1 MKSLSYSLATI
12 ALLALWSMSALAQT
26 PAADVKQLSKDGL
39 SFNYPNGWTLVD
51 ESNAD
56 AQNFNMGR
64 PGSDAQIRV
73 FVFRT
78 PVTTPER
85 FAEAKKVLIDPY
97 VASTMRQFEQMGAKP
112 QKSPASTEIAKVAS
126 EGVRIAASLEG
137 VPGAAEIY
145 WGVVGNRLV
154 VLTQLGPDRALKQAS
169 PAWDVIRNSIA
180 IADPKPAPQPAPAA
194 TPTATPTA
202 TPKPGVR

>member
-1 MKSLSYSLATI
+1 MKSLSYSLAAI
-12 ALLALWSMSALAQT
+12 ALLAFWSISALAQT
-26 PAADVKQLSKDGL
+26 PAADGKQLSKDGL

-56 AQNFNMGR
+56 AQNFNIGR
-64 PGSDAQIRV
+64 ADSEAQMRV

-85 FAEAKKVLIDPY
+85 VAEAKKVLIDPY

-169 PAWDVIRNSIA
+169 PVWDAIRNSIA
-180 IADPKPAPQPAPAA
+180 IAEPIPTPQAKPKP
-194 TPTATPTA
+194 TPTA
-202 TPKPGVR
+202 TPKPGVK

>member
-1 MKSLSYSLATI
+1 MKSLSYSLAAV

-26 PAADVKQLSKDGL
+26 PATDGKQLSKDGL

-56 AQNFNMGR
+56 AQNFNIGR
-64 PGSDAQIRV
+64 ADSEVQMRV

-85 FAEAKKVLIDPY
+85 LAEAKKVLIDPY
-97 VASTMRQFEQMGAKP
+97 VATTMRQFEQMGAKP
-112 QKSPASTEIAKVAS
+112 QKSPASTEIAKAAS

-145 WGVVGNRLV
+145 WGVVGTRLV

-169 PAWDVIRNSIA
+169 PAWDAIRNSIA
-180 IADPKPAPQPAPAA
+180 IVDPKAAPQPVPSASP
-194 TPTATPTA
+194 
-202 TPKPGVR
+202 TPKPDLN

>member
-1 MKSLSYSLATI
+1 MKSFLS
-12 ALLALWSMSALAQT
+12 ALTVIILFAVWSMSALAQT
-26 PAADVKQLSKDGL
+26 PEGKQFAKDGL
-39 SFNYPNGWTLVD
+39 TFSYPNGWTLVD

-56 AQNFNMGR
+56 AQNLNLGR
-64 PGSDAQIRV
+64 ADSEAQLRV

-85 FAEAKKVLIDPY
+85 LAEAKKVLVDPY
-97 VASTMRQFEQMGAKP
+97 VSSTVRQLEQIGGKP

-126 EGVRIAASLEG
+126 EGVRIAASLDG

-154 VLTQLGPDRALKQAS
+154 VLTLLGPDSALKKIS
-169 PAWDVIRNSIA
+169 PAWETIRSSIA
-180 IADPKPAPQPAPAA
+180 VVDPKASVQPAPQPKATPAA
-194 TPTATPTA
+194 S
-202 TPKPGVR
+202 PKP

>member
-1 MKSLSYSLATI
+1 MKPLSYLLAAV

-26 PAADVKQLSKDGL
+26 PPTDGKQLSKDGL

-51 ESNAD
+51 DSNAD
-56 AQNFNMGR
+56 AQNFNIGR
-64 PGSDAQIRV
+64 ADSEAQMRV

-85 FAEAKKVLIDPY
+85 LAEAKKVLIDPY

-137 VPGAAEIY
+137 IPGAAEIY

-169 PAWDVIRNSIA
+169 PAWDAIRNSIA
-180 IADPKPAPQPAPAA
+180 VVDPKAAPQPAPSVS
-194 TPTATPTA
+194 P
-202 TPKPGVR
+202 TPKLL

>member
-1 MKSLSYSLATI
+1 MKPLSFSLAAI
-12 ALLALWSMSALAQT
+12 ALLVLWSMSALAQT
-26 PAADVKQLSKDGL
+26 PPPDGKQLSKDGL

-51 ESNAD
+51 DSNAD
-56 AQNFNMGR
+56 AQNFNIGR
-64 PGSDAQIRV
+64 ADSDAQMRV

-85 FAEAKKVLIDPY
+85 LAEAKKVLIDPY

-145 WGVVGNRLV
+145 WGVIGNRLV

-169 PAWDVIRNSIA
+169 PAWDAIRNTIA
-180 IADPKPAPQPAPAA
+180 IVDPKATPQPAPAA
-194 TPTATPTA
+194 SP
-202 TPKPGVR
+202 TPKPDVN

>member
-1 MKSLSYSLATI
+1 MKSLSYSLAAI
-12 ALLALWSMSALAQT
+12 VLVAVWSMAALGQT
-26 PAADVKQLSKDGL
+26 PAADGKQLSKDGL

-56 AQNFNMGR
+56 AQNFNIGR
-64 PGSDAQIRV
+64 ADSEAQVRV

-85 FAEAKKVLIDPY
+85 LAEAKKVLIDPY

-169 PAWDVIRNSIA
+169 PAWDAIRNSIA
-180 IADPKPAPQPAPAA
+180 IAEPNPTPQPKPKP
-194 TPTATPTA
+194 TPTA
-202 TPKPGVR
+202 TPKPGVK

>member
-1 MKSLSYSLATI
+1 MKSLSYWLTTV
-12 ALLALWSMSALAQT
+12 ALLAVWSISVLAQT
-26 PAADVKQLSKDGL
+26 PAVEGKQLSKDGL
-39 SFNYPNGWTLVD
+39 SFNYPNGWTMVD

-56 AQNFNMGR
+56 AQNFNLGR
-64 PGSDAQIRV
+64 ADSDAQIRV

-85 FAEAKKVLIDPY
+85 LAEAKKVLIDPY
-97 VASTMRQFEQMGAKP
+97 VNSTVRQFEQAGAKP

-169 PAWDVIRNSIA
+169 PAWDAIRNSIA
-180 IADPKPAPQPAPAA
+180 IADLTPAQPK
-194 TPTATPTA
+194 PTATPTA
-202 TPKPGVR
+202 TPKTGVDN

>member
-1 MKSLSYSLATI
+1 MKLLSHSLAAI
-12 ALLALWSMSALAQT
+12 ALLAVWSISALAQT
-26 PAADVKQLSKDGL
+26 PAADGQQLSKDGL

-56 AQNFNMGR
+56 AQNFNIGR
-64 PGSDAQIRV
+64 ADSDAQMRV

-85 FAEAKKVLIDPY
+85 LAEAKKVLVDPY

-112 QKSPASTEIAKVAS
+112 QKSPASSEIAKVAS

-169 PAWDVIRNSIA
+169 PAWDAIRNSIA
-180 IADPKPAPQPAPAA
+180 IAEPNPTPQPKPA
-194 TPTATPTA
+194 PTA
-202 TPKPGVR
+202 TPKPDMK

>member
-1 MKSLSYSLATI
+1 MKSLSYSLAAI
-12 ALLALWSMSALAQT
+12 ALAFWSISALAQT
-26 PAADVKQLSKDGL
+26 PAADGKQLSKDGL

-56 AQNFNMGR
+56 AQNFNIGR
-64 PGSDAQIRV
+64 ADSEAQMRV

-85 FAEAKKVLIDPY
+85 VAEAKKVLIDPY

-169 PAWDVIRNSIA
+169 PVWDAIRNSIA
-180 IADPKPAPQPAPAA
+180 IAEPIPTPQAKPKP
-194 TPTATPTA
+194 TPTA
-202 TPKPGVR
+202 TPKPGVK

>member
-1 MKSLSYSLATI
+1 MKLLSHSLAAI
-12 ALLALWSMSALAQT
+12 ALLAVWSMSALAQT
-26 PAADVKQLSKDGL
+26 PAADGKQLSKDGL

-56 AQNFNMGR
+56 AQNFNIGR
-64 PGSDAQIRV
+64 ADSDAQMRV

-85 FAEAKKVLIDPY
+85 LAEAKKVLVDPY

-126 EGVRIAASLEG
+126 EGVRIAAALEG

-169 PAWDVIRNSIA
+169 PAWDAIRNSIA
-180 IADPKPAPQPAPAA
+180 IAEPNPTPQPKPA
-194 TPTATPTA
+194 PTA
-202 TPKPGVR
+202 TPKPGMK

>member
-1 MKSLSYSLATI
+1 MKPLSYSLAAI
-12 ALLALWSMSALAQT
+12 ALLAVWSMSTLAQT
-26 PAADVKQLSKDGL
+26 PVAEGKQLSKDGL
-39 SFNYPNGWTLVD
+39 SFSYPNGWTLVD
-51 ESNAD
+51 ASNAD
-56 AQNFNMGR
+56 AQNFNLGR
-64 PGSDAQIRV
+64 ADSDAQMRV

-85 FAEAKKVLIDPY
+85 LAEAKKVLIDPY

-169 PAWDVIRNSIA
+169 PAWEAIRNSIA
-180 IADPKPAPQPAPAA
+180 IADPKAVPQPAPVAS
-194 TPTATPTA
+194 P
-202 TPKPGVR
+202 TPKPDLN

>member
-1 MKSLSYSLATI
+1 MKSWSYSLAAI
-12 ALLALWSMSALAQT
+12 ALLAFWSISALAQT
-26 PAADVKQLSKDGL
+26 PAADGKQLSKDGL

-56 AQNFNMGR
+56 AQNFNIGR
-64 PGSDAQIRV
+64 ADSEAQMRV

-85 FAEAKKVLIDPY
+85 VAEAKKVLIDPY

-169 PAWDVIRNSIA
+169 PVWDAIRNSIA
-180 IADPKPAPQPAPAA
+180 IAEPIPTPQAKPKP
-194 TPTATPTA
+194 TPTA
-202 TPKPGVR
+202 TPKPGVK

>member
-1 MKSLSYSLATI
+1 MKSLSSSLAAI
-12 ALLALWSMSALAQT
+12 ALLVLWSMSALGQT
-26 PAADVKQLSKDGL
+26 PPADGKQLSKDGL

-56 AQNFNMGR
+56 AQNFNIGR
-64 PGSDAQIRV
+64 ADSDAQIRI

-85 FAEAKKVLIDPY
+85 LAEAKKVLIDPY

-112 QKSPASTEIAKVAS
+112 QKAPASTEIAKVAS

-137 VPGAAEIY
+137 VPGAAEIF

-169 PAWDVIRNSIA
+169 PAWDAIRNSIA
-180 IADPKPAPQPAPAA
+180 IVDPKAAPQPAPAA
-194 TPTATPTA
+194 SP
-202 TPKPGVR
+202 TPKPDLN

>member
-1 MKSLSYSLATI
+1 MKLFSYSLAAV
-12 ALLALWSMSALAQT
+12 ALLALWSISLLAQT
-26 PAADVKQLSKDGL
+26 PATDGKQLSKDGL

-51 ESNAD
+51 ASNAD
-56 AQNFNMGR
+56 AHNFNIGR
-64 PGSDAQIRV
+64 ADSDAQMRV

-85 FAEAKKVLIDPY
+85 LAEAKKVLIDPY

-137 VPGAAEIY
+137 VPGAAEIF

-169 PAWDVIRNSIA
+169 PAWDAIRNSIA
-180 IADPKPAPQPAPAA
+180 IVDPKPAPLPKPTPAA
-194 TPTATPTA
+194 S
-202 TPKPGVR
+202 PKPGGK

>member
-1 MKSLSYSLATI
+1 MKSLSHSFAAIAFLAV
-12 ALLALWSMSALAQT
+12 WSISALAQT
-26 PAADVKQLSKDGL
+26 PAADGKQLSKDGL

-56 AQNFNMGR
+56 AQNFNIGR
-64 PGSDAQIRV
+64 ADSEAQMRV

-78 PVTTPER
+78 PVPTPER
-85 FAEAKKVLIDPY
+85 LAEAKKVLVDPY

-112 QKSPASTEIAKVAS
+112 QKSAATTEIAKVAS

-154 VLTQLGPDRALKQAS
+154 VLTQLGPDRALKGAS
-169 PAWDVIRNSIA
+169 PAWDAIRNSIA
-180 IADPKPAPQPAPAA
+180 IAEPNPAPKP
-194 TPTATPTA
+194 
-202 TPKPGVR
+202 TPKPGVK

>member
-1 MKSLSYSLATI
+1 MKPLSYSLAAI
-12 ALLALWSMSALAQT
+12 VLLAVWSMSALAQT
-26 PAADVKQLSKDGL
+26 PPADGKQLSKDGL

-51 ESNAD
+51 ASNAD
-56 AQNFNMGR
+56 AQNFNIGR
-64 PGSDAQIRV
+64 ADSEAQMRV

-85 FAEAKKVLIDPY
+85 LAEAKKVLIDPY

-112 QKSPASTEIAKVAS
+112 QKSPAATEIAKVAS

-169 PAWDVIRNSIA
+169 PAWDAIRNSIA
-180 IADPKPAPQPAPAA
+180 IAEPNPTPQAKPKP
-194 TPTATPTA
+194 TPTA
-202 TPKPGVR
+202 TPKPGVK

>member
-1 MKSLSYSLATI
+1 MKFLLYAIAVLAIGTLSTV
-12 ALLALWSMSALAQT
+12 AQT
-26 PAADVKQLSKDGL
+26 SATEGKQFAKDGL
-39 SFNYPNGWTLVD
+39 SFSYPNGWTLVD

-56 AQNFNMGR
+56 SQNLNLGRSDSEAQM
-64 PGSDAQIRV
+64 RV

-78 PVTTPER
+78 PVGTPER
-85 FAEAKKVLIDPY
+85 LAEAKKVLVDPY
-97 VASTMRQFEQMGAKP
+97 VASTVRQFEQMGARP

-154 VLTQLGPDRALKQAS
+154 VLTMLGPDRALKQMS
-169 PAWDVIRNSIA
+169 PAWDAVRSSIA
-180 IADPKPAPQPAPAA
+180 VVDPKTPAKPAPTPAA
-194 TPTATPTA
+194 A
-202 TPKPGVR
+202 PKP

>member
-1 MKSLSYSLATI
+1 MKHLSFSLAAI
-12 ALLALWSMSALAQT
+12 ALLVLWSISALAQT
-26 PAADVKQLSKDGL
+26 PPADGKQLSKDGL

-51 ESNAD
+51 DSNAD
-56 AQNFNMGR
+56 AQNFNIGR
-64 PGSDAQIRV
+64 ADSEAQMRV

-85 FAEAKKVLIDPY
+85 LAEAKKVLIDPY

-126 EGVRIAASLEG
+126 EGVRIVASLDG

-169 PAWDVIRNSIA
+169 PAWDAIRNSIA
-180 IADPKPAPQPAPAA
+180 VVDPKAAPQPVPSASP
-194 TPTATPTA
+194 
-202 TPKPGVR
+202 TPKPDVN

>member
-1 MKSLSYSLATI
+1 MKCSAYSLAAI
-12 ALLALWSMSALAQT
+12 ALLAMWSMSALAQT
-26 PAADVKQLSKDGL
+26 PAADGKQLSKDGL

-56 AQNFNMGR
+56 AQNFNIGR
-64 PGSDAQIRV
+64 ADSEAQMRV

-85 FAEAKKVLIDPY
+85 LAEAKKVLIDPY
-97 VASTMRQFEQMGAKP
+97 VASTVRQFEQMGAKP
-112 QKSPASTEIAKVAS
+112 QKSPAATEIAKVTS

-169 PAWDVIRNSIA
+169 PAWDAIRNSIA
-180 IADPKPAPQPAPAA
+180 IAEPNPTPQPKPKP
-194 TPTATPTA
+194 TPTA
-202 TPKPGVR
+202 TPKPGVK

>member
-1 MKSLSYSLATI
+1 MKSFSYSLAAI
-12 ALLALWSMSALAQT
+12 ALLAVWSISAIAQT
-26 PAADVKQLSKDGL
+26 PAADGKQLSKDGL

-51 ESNAD
+51 ASNAD
-56 AQNFNMGR
+56 AQNFNIGR
-64 PGSDAQIRV
+64 ADSEAQMRV

-78 PVTTPER
+78 PVPTPER
-85 FAEAKKVLIDPY
+85 LAEAKKVLVDPY
-97 VASTMRQFEQMGAKP
+97 VAQTMRQFEQMGAKP

-137 VPGAAEIY
+137 IPGAAEIY

-169 PAWDVIRNSIA
+169 PAWDAIRNSIA
-180 IADPKPAPQPAPAA
+180 VVDPKAAPQPLPSASP
-194 TPTATPTA
+194 
-202 TPKPGVR
+202 TPKPDVN

>member
-1 MKSLSYSLATI
+1 MKPLSYSLAAI
-12 ALLALWSMSALAQT
+12 ALLAMWSMFALAQT
-26 PAADVKQLSKDGL
+26 PAADGKQLSKDGL

-56 AQNFNMGR
+56 AQNFNIGR
-64 PGSDAQIRV
+64 ADSEAQMRV

-85 FAEAKKVLIDPY
+85 LAEAKKVLIDPY
-97 VASTMRQFEQMGAKP
+97 VASTVRQFEQMGAKP
-112 QKSPASTEIAKVAS
+112 QKSPAATEIAKVAS

-145 WGVVGNRLV
+145 WGTVGNRLV

-169 PAWDVIRNSIA
+169 PAWDAIRNSIA
-180 IADPKPAPQPAPAA
+180 VVDPKAAPQPAPAA
-194 TPTATPTA
+194 SP
-202 TPKPGVR
+202 TPKPDVK

>member
-1 MKSLSYSLATI
+1 MKSLFYSLAAI
-12 ALLALWSMSALAQT
+12 ALLAVWSLSAVAQT
-26 PAADVKQLSKDGL
+26 PPADGKQLSKDGL

-56 AQNFNMGR
+56 AQNFNLGR
-64 PGSDAQIRV
+64 ADSDAQLRI

-78 PVTTPER
+78 PVNTPER
-85 FAEAKKVLIDPY
+85 LAEAKKVLIDPY

-145 WGVVGNRLV
+145 WGVIGNRLV

-169 PAWDVIRNSIA
+169 PAWDAIRNSVA
-180 IADPKPAPQPAPAA
+180 IAEPNPTPQPKP
-194 TPTATPTA
+194 TPTATPN
-202 TPKPGVR
+202 PGGK